1 MGPQT
6 LITQAQKFPETPP
19 PPGNCNEGEPPAGPK
34 RRRNEVDLVQD
45 VESARPTRN
54 QGKRPV
60 EYSEA
65 KRRATRQCT
74 RRIGYMD
81 RGQQGNNRRA
91 KRGHAATVVGTA
103 VLERVVQGRY
113 KWRDGM

>member
-1 MGPQT
+1 M
-6 LITQAQKFPETPP
+6 
-19 PPGNCNEGEPPAGPK
+19 
-34 RRRNEVDLVQD
+34 QD
-45 VESARPTRN
+45 VESARPARN

-60 EYSEA
+60 AYSET

-74 RRIGYMD
+74 RRVGYMD

-91 KRGHAATVVGTA
+91 KRGHAATVIGTA
-103 VLERVVQGRY
+103 VIERVVQGRY